1 MLGAFGPLGLFVWAF
16 LAATLL
22 PFSSEAAL
30 VAALETGMAK
40 PTALAAASTGNVLAI
55 ALNFGI
61 GFCLSRW
68 THRKLLHSRVGRRAF
83 LWSKKYGY
91 AALPLSVLP
100 IVGDPI
106 TLAAGVIRL
115 NFAGFLVIAGSLR
128 VLRYW
133 LILLAFY

>member
-1 MLGAFGPLGLFVWAF
+1 M
-16 LAATLL
+16 AATIL
-22 PFSSEAAL
+22 PFSSEAAFA
-30 VAALETGMAK
+30 AALEMGMEK
-40 PTALAAASTGNVLAI
+40 QTALVAASTGNVLAI
-55 ALNFGI
+55 VLNFAI

-68 THRKLLHSRVGRRAF
+68 THRKLLHSKSGRRAF

-91 AALPLSVLP
+91 AALLLSALP
-100 IVGDPI
+100 VVGDPL

-115 NFAGFLVIAGSLR
+115 NFMGFLVIAGGLR